1 MKRLILLVACLGAA
15 AYAQSDT
22 ATLSGAITDSGSA
35 AIPGAKV
42 TLRNVA
48 TRSQR
53 TALTDIQGM
62 YRFSLLI
69 PGTYEIT
76 IDSTGMKQYHNQELT
91 LNVAQTARLDVQLE
105 VGSNTEIVE
114 VRIPALLLNAE
125 TASSYCASFVS
136 AVPRS

>member
-76 IDSTGMKQYHNQELT
+76 IDSTGMKQYHNAELV
-91 LNVAQTARLDVQLE
+91 LNVAQTARLDLQME
-105 VGSNTEIVE
+105 VGSNTEIV
-114 VRIPALLLNAE
+114 
-125 TASSYCASFVS
+125 
-136 AVPRS
+136 